1 LLEGKV
7 SKVYTPG
14 KREKSN
20 LNDNISSIEN
30 KLNKILIKNSK
41 KL

>member
-14 KREKSN
+14 KREKFN
-20 LNDNISSIEN
+20 LNDNMN
-30 KLNKILIKNSK
+30 PHKSK
-41 KL
+41 K